1 MPTAADS
8 ELLKMHG
15 WPLGVN
21 NRVRETEP
29 VSETSGGLGVSH
41 MPASF
46 HLREAINVDLT
57 RFGHPLRRKGFSLVT
72 AGFAHSLWSDPAL
85 DYGLC
90 VHEGELCRV
99 SSMGSLLPLREV
111 HAYAPMSYAT
121 VNREVFWSNGLEMG
135 RVDDVLALHWSLPR
149 PAILQATV
157 TSGALPPGRYRLASV
172 YVDTFD
178 EEYGASDE
186 LVVDVAE
193 GEGLDVTVPGQWPTD
208 AAAVRVFASQPNGE
222 ILYEV
227 TTGTAPGA
235 FTLHANMLGRGRE
248 IETLN
253 LEQPKPGTIV
263 RYFNGRIY
271 TARHDTVV
279 FTEALRYGL
288 TRPSQGIYMFPSD
301 VTLLEPVSDGVYVGS
316 KEGVVFLRGMDPYDI
331 TQINVLSH
339 SPVPRAVTRVPGE
352 FFESN
357 EGLVPVW
364 WGHDGAMVAGLP
376 GGRIQQLSK
385 DRLAVPRFGSG
396 AMMYREQEG
405 MAHVVSS
412 LQKGGEYSA
421 MGASDSVVATVRR
434 NTTKLNC

>member
-1 MPTAADS
+1 MPTASD
-8 ELLKMHG
+8 EDLLTMDG

-29 VSETSGGLGVSH
+29 ASSTDERNRIPTSKY
-41 MPASF
+41 
-46 HLREAINVDLT
+46 LREAINVDLT
-57 RFGHPLRRKGFSLVT
+57 RFGHPLRRKGYSLVQ
-72 AGFAHSLWSDPAL
+72 AGFTHSLWSDPTL

-99 SSMGSLLPLREV
+99 DTHGNLSPLREI
-111 HAYAPMSYAT
+111 HAYAPVSYAT
-121 VNREVFWSNGLEMG
+121 VNQEVFWSNGLQMG
-135 RVDDVLALHWSLPR
+135 RVDSSGALHWSLPA
-149 PAILQATV
+149 PAVPQTAV
-157 TSGALPPGRYRLASV
+157 VQGSLPAGRYRISSV
-172 YVDTFD
+172 YVDEFD
-178 EEYGASDE
+178 EEYGASKE
-186 LVVDVAE
+186 VVVEVAE
-193 GEGLDVTVPGQWPTD
+193 GQGVDVTLPGQWPD
-208 AAAVRVFASQPNGE
+208 EAVAVRVFASQPDGE

-227 TTGTAPGA
+227 TTGTAPGT
-235 FTLHANMLGRGRE
+235 FTLNPNMLGIGRE

-253 LEQPKPGTIV
+253 LEPPKPGTIV
-263 RYFNGRIY
+263 RYTNGRIY
-271 TARHDTVV
+271 LARRDTVT

-288 TRPSQGIYMFPSD
+288 TRPAQGIYMFPSD
-301 VTLLEPVSDGVYVGS
+301 VTLLEPVADGVYVGS
-316 KEGVVFLRGMDPYDI
+316 KEGVVFLRGTDPYDV

-357 EGLVPVW
+357 EGTVPVW

-376 GGRIQQLSK
+376 GGGVQQLSK
-385 DRLAVPRFGSG
+385 DRLAVPRFNAG

-412 LQKGGEYSA
+412 LQKGGESSA

-434 NTTKLNC
+434 NTKKLNC